1 MQQGGTSVNECP
13 SLQPLID
20 ELRTIWKAESDIE
33 QRMRRAKPVIERFI
47 AQPAFCERTRA
58 WPMTPRQNLLFYEDP
73 DYGFALNGTVR
84 KAGSPGGPHDHA
96 HAWTLYG
103 IVEGNESMERY
114 ERLDDG
120 SRKGFA
126 KIRPTS
132 VTPGSGGDVDLVEP
146 YAIHCEQAGPE
157 RSAALILRSERL
169 VGKTLQ
175 QIFNPAN
182 DTVAAANGPEQVPYS
197 F

>member
-1 MQQGGTSVNECP
+1 VNECP
-13 SLQPLID
+13 SLQPLVD
-20 ELRTIWKAESDIE
+20 ELRTIWASEAEIE
-33 QRMRRAKPVIERFI
+33 RRMRRAKPVLERFI
-47 AQPAFCERTRA
+47 AQPAFRDRTRA

-84 KAGSPGGPHDHA
+84 IAGSPGVPHDHA
-96 HAWTLYG
+96 HSWTLYG
-103 IVEGNESMERY
+103 IVEGKESMERY

-120 SRKGFA
+120 SRTGFA
-126 KIRPTS
+126 KIRTTS
-132 VTPGSGGDVDLVEP
+132 VTPGSDGNVDLVEP

-169 VGKTLQ
+169 VGKTPQRL
-175 QIFNPAN
+175 FDPVRE
-182 DTVAAANGPEQVPYS
+182 TVTEGSGPEQVPYS